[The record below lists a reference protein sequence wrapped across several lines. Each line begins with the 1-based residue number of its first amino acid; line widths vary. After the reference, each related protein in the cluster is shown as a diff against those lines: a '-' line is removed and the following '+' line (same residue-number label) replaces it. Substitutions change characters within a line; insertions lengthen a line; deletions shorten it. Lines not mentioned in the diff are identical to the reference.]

1 MPDNQ
6 TLFSRHAAFFGEN
19 RLGYHVSRHADV
31 CLPSNAAES
40 LTPSIFGH
48 LHHNSSGAVK
58 RSFLTAPLVLF
69 NIQYFDRDAQF
80 FSSKAKS

>member
-31 CLPSNAAES
+31 CLPSNAA
-40 LTPSIFGH
+40 
-48 LHHNSSGAVK
+48 
-58 RSFLTAPLVLF
+58 
-69 NIQYFDRDAQF
+69 
-80 FSSKAKS
+80 